1 MGSRKNRIAV
11 FKGRPG
17 FPVESH
23 LSAGFAAGA
32 RAANGVAR
40 IFAIRRVLEIS
51 DDVLASKPPQMAV
64 NAATREVIRARAG
77 RVGALL
83 LRKYPSK
90 NATLRIQ
97 DEHLDIFC
105 RFAFPL
111 VYGVNVA
118 VLYRTLP

>member
-1 MGSRKNRIAV
+1 MQGQ
-11 FKGRPG
+11 
-17 FPVESH
+17 
-23 LSAGFAAGA
+23 AAGERFSFPA
-32 RAANGVAR
+32 SDHRWREGGQWRSADC
-40 IFAIRRVLEIS
+40 IRRVLEIS

-90 NATLRIQ
+90 NAKLRIQ